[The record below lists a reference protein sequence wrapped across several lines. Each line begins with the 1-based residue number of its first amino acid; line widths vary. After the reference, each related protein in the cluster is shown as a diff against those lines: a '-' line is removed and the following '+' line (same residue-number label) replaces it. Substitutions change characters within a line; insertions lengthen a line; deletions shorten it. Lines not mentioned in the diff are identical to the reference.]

1 MNGARAKL
9 FASDHF
15 RGDFVEV
22 LRRLR
27 QETGFRLIGWVLM
40 PEHFHL
46 LIKCEPADSI
56 SSILQELKRQRVA
69 RTCSVGPRFVLDSS
83 WIREGRKAKFVL
95 HSKCRRPSEQVC
107 ATWLQENDQYPWCRQ
122 MLARLTLPATVHDE
136 SSYRVWQRRFYPF
149 NVYSE
154 RKRLEKLNYMHGNP
168 VKRGLVS
175 SPDQWVWSSFRFY
188 CRRDSTEQT
197 PNYRVRLSPR
207 QTPGV

>member
-1 MNGARAKL
+1 MPFRKRHYHPGHLQFVTSSTYRRAKL
-9 FASDHF
+9 FASDRF

-27 QETGFRLIGWVLM
+27 QETEFRLIGWVLM

-56 SSILQELKRQRVA
+56 SSILQELKRQTAFRVLK
-69 RTCSVGPRFVLDSS
+69 G
-83 WIREGRKAKFVL
+83 
-95 HSKCRRPSEQVC
+95 
-107 ATWLQENDQYPWCRQ
+107 LQENGQHPWCRK
-122 MLARLTLPATVHDE
+122 MLARLTLPVTVHDE
-136 SSYRVWQRRFYPF
+136 SRYRVWQRRFYPF

-175 SPDQWVWSSFRFY
+175 SPDQWPWSSFRFY
-188 CRRDSTEQT
+188 YLNDSSI
-197 PNYRVRLSPR
+197 LSMDR
-207 QTPGV
+207 CL